1 MKTNQALIKNNKKPL
16 IDSNKDFTIDFTKED
31 FENRAKKLSKNLL
44 ESDPDFSL
52 AVIIDS
58 TSLYYLTG
66 TMQDGIAV
74 LYPDG
79 SLKYFVRRS
88 FERALDESPLKDA
101 IFPMHSYKDL
111 LPYLQENLNTVYLEK
126 DIVPLISFERLE
138 KYIQAKTWKALEPAL
153 SKIRSVKDAKEIAL
167 IEKAGE
173 LHNQLLTI
181 EVPKLLKEGMSEAD
195 LGMEILQK
203 AFSLGH
209 YGIMKMNMFQVD
221 FLAGQIGFGENALYP
236 TRFDGPGGMK
246 GLHPASPILG
256 SHERKLKKGDLVFVD
271 LGFCYKGYLSDK
283 TQMYFFGS
291 EIPQKVKAVHEA
303 CRKVLHEAVKIM
315 KIGNTAS
322 QVWKK
327 AEVARGPLLQENFM
341 GFGKAQV
348 SFLGHGLGLKID
360 EAPVIMEKGETLLE
374 EGMVIAL
381 EPKSG
386 IAGHGLVGVEETYII
401 EKTGARCLTG
411 GDKEILLV
419 N

>member
-1 MKTNQALIKNNKKPL
+1 MKTNQALIKNNKKSL
-16 IDSNKDFTIDFTKED
+16 IDFNKDFTIDFTKED
-31 FENRAKKLSKNLL
+31 FENRAKKLSKMLL
-44 ESDPDFSL
+44 ESDPSFSL

-74 LYPDG
+74 LFPDG

-101 IFPMHSYKDL
+101 IFPMRSYKDL

-126 DIVPLISFERLE
+126 DIVPLIAFERLE
-138 KYIQAKTWKALEPAL
+138 KYLKAKTWKALEPAL
-153 SKIRSVKDAKEIAL
+153 SKIRSIKDAKEIAL
-167 IEKAGE
+167 IEKAGA
-173 LHNQLLTI
+173 LHNQLLTK
-181 EVPKLLKEGMSEAD
+181 EVPRLLKEGMSEAE
-195 LGMEILQK
+195 LGMAIFQK
-203 AFSLGH
+203 AVEIGH
-209 YGIMKMNMFQVD
+209 YGMMKMQMFQVD
-221 FLAGQIGFGENALYP
+221 FLAGQIAFGENALYP
-236 TRFDGPGGMK
+236 MRFDGPGGMK
-246 GLHPASPILG
+246 GLHPATPILG
-256 SHERKLKKGDLVFVD
+256 SDERKLQKGDLVFVD

-283 TQMYFFGS
+283 TQMYFFGDA
-291 EIPQKVKAVHEA
+291 IPEKVKAVHEA
-303 CRKVLHEAVKIM
+303 CRHVLDEAVKEM
-315 KIGNTAS
+315 KAGNTAKA
-322 QVWKK
+322 VWEK
-327 AEVARGPLLQENFM
+327 AEAARGPLLQEHFM
-341 GFGKAQV
+341 GFGKGQV

-360 EAPVIMEKGETLLE
+360 EAPVIMEKGETILE

-386 IAGHGLVGVEETYII
+386 IAGYGLVGVEETYII

>member
-1 MKTNQALIKNNKKPL
+1 MHTTKNNRSEETEKMMKTY
-16 IDSNKDFTIDFTKED
+16 SIDFTKED
-31 FENRAKKLSKNLL
+31 FKRRAKKLADLLL
-44 ESDPDFSL
+44 EKDSSFKL
-52 AVIIDS
+52 ALIIDS
-58 TSLYYLTG
+58 ASLYYLTG
-66 TMQDGIAV
+66 TMQEGIA
-74 LYPDG
+74 LLFADG

-88 FERALDESPLKDA
+88 YERALDESPLEDA
-101 IFPMHSYKDL
+101 IQPMTSYRDL
-111 LPYLQENLNTVYLEK
+111 VPYLPENLEAVYVEK
-126 DIVPLISFERLE
+126 EVLPLVSFERLQ
-138 KYIQAKTWKALEPAL
+138 KYLPAKKWLALDFFMARL
-153 SKIRSVKDAKEIAL
+153 RSVKDAKEIAL

-246 GLHPASPILG
+246 GLHPATPILG
-256 SHERKLKKGDLVFVD
+256 SDERKLQKGDLVFVD

-283 TQMYFFGS
+283 TQMYFFGDA
-291 EIPQKVKAVHEA
+291 IPEKVKAVHEA
-303 CRKVLHEAVKIM
+303 CRHVLDEAVKEM
-315 KIGNTAS
+315 KAGNTTKA
-322 QVWKK
+322 VWEK
-327 AEVARGPLLQENFM
+327 AEAARGPLLQEHFM
-341 GFGKAQV
+341 GFGKGQV

-360 EAPVIMEKGETLLE
+360 EAPVIMEKGESILE

-386 IAGHGLVGVEETYII
+386 IAGHGLVGVEESYVI
-401 EKTGARCLTG
+401 EKNGARCLTG
-411 GDKEILLV
+411 GDREIILV
-419 N
+419 DE